1 MIIRTG
7 RMATLRFRPDKR
19 PYSVLDNKELHWHRE
34 YRPHLEAA
42 AVERGWSNPPG
53 FVPFVLDVSGAWG
66 REAKQ
71 VLTDMADLATTHGD
85 LYDDIPG
92 VCKNPA
98 ALTRIDV
105 RRQVAYHIHKHNATM
120 IIRTGRMA
128 TLRTPDDL
136 SPGVGDSDGDGD
148 GDGEGDGD
156 GVPANVATLTPDDL
170 SPGDVPAIVAQ
181 AFTGLDLVLEA
192 PGPSSSS
199 PSSSSSLPSFFSTP
213 SSSSSSSSTTPEVPD
228 GLALPAPT
236 P

>member
-1 MIIRTG
+1 
-7 RMATLRFRPDKR
+7 
-19 PYSVLDNKELHWHRE
+19 
-34 YRPHLEAA
+34 
-42 AVERGWSNPPG
+42 
-53 FVPFVLDVSGAWG
+53 
-66 REAKQ
+66 
-71 VLTDMADLATTHGD
+71 
-85 LYDDIPG
+85 
-92 VCKNPA
+92 
-98 ALTRIDV
+98 
-105 RRQVAYHIHKHNATM
+105 
-120 IIRTGRMA
+120 MA

-136 SPGVGDSDGDGD
+136 SPGVGDSDGEGDGDGD

-181 AFTGLDLVLEA
+181 AFTGLDLALEA

-213 SSSSSSSSTTPEVPD
+213 SSSSSSSTTPEVPD